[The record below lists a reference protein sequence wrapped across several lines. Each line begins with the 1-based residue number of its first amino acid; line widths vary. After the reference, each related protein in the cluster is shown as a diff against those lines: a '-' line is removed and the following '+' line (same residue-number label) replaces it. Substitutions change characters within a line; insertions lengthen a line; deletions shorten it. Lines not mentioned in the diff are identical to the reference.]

1 MRSLLIGIL
10 ILTCSG
16 LADAQEN
23 IRQVDFR
30 NFTYPL
36 GGPTLGHDRLRWL
49 DVSAHRRVRLADGKG
64 TAVMP
69 GLTLK
74 SVEFA
79 DVTSD
84 GLEDAV
90 TVIHFDTGGT
100 QQTDYVYIYSFAAG
114 KPKLLAYFHSGDR
127 AASGLH
133 KVYGENGQLVR
144 RVVRSRQKIR

>member
-1 MRSLLIGIL
+1 
-10 ILTCSG
+10 
-16 LADAQEN
+16 
-23 IRQVDFR
+23 
-30 NFTYPL
+30 
-36 GGPTLGHDRLRWL
+36 
-49 DVSAHRRVRLADGKG
+49 
-64 TAVMP
+64 MP

-133 KVYGENGQLVR
+133 KVYGENGQLVVELFDPGKR
-144 RVVRSRQKIR
+144 SGDCCSSGFVRMRYRWHNGQFEEFGARESMPLKEPNDSQ